1 MPKGIRVRVPSLAL
15 DNQTKIVYDCPIS
28 GVSSAVER
36 YPSKL
41 DVVGSIPIPRSEPLG
56 SLYTQTHRIITMTP
70 YELRFEIFKQAYNM
84 LNDQYS
90 IEMDTARYWNANS
103 ANTVKMD
110 YPEFPTLQD
119 VLNQA
124 ETINDFVSSK

>member
-1 MPKGIRVRVPSLAL
+1 MKVQVLSSTL
-15 DNQTKIVYDCPIS
+15 DNQTKIVYDCLNC

-41 DVVGSIPIPRSEPLG
+41 DVVGSIPILRSEPSG
-56 SLYTQTHRIITMTP
+56 SLYTQIHRIMTMTP

-84 LNDQYS
+84 LNDQFN
-90 IEMDTARYWNANS
+90 IEVDTARYWNANS

-110 YPEFPTLQD
+110 YPEFPTLKD
-119 VLNQA
+119 VLKQA
-124 ETINDFVSSK
+124 EMINDFVSSK